1 MYVCNGASN
10 LDADSG
16 LAPMSS
22 LGVVSVMIL
31 LVAYSIILQHAE
43 ISSCIEGI

>member
-1 MYVCNGASN
+1 VCVLGGASN

-22 LGVVSVMIL
+22 LGVVSVHVL
-31 LVAYSIILQHAE
+31 LVLLVLPIALKLAI
-43 ISSCIEGI
+43 